1 MDVPAGADAHP
12 GRPGTRSTASTSARE
27 ASVGPRELL
36 ALLAEPDRL
45 KALSAVVLGA
55 ETLPQVA
62 ERAGLE
68 PKAAARALSRLVAGG
83 LLEGEGGKRYRVR
96 ADVLRTAAIPPEV
109 GSPASG
115 PGRAGSEPVGAG
127 SPGGGAYPSHERR
140 GPGPSTAPGSQ
151 EDAVL
156 RRFVHNGRLLA
167 MPAAYGKR
175 RVVLDHLAGL
185 FEPGRRYPEP
195 EVNELLGR
203 YHPDYAMLRRYLVD
217 DGFLDRADEPA
228 PSGSRSVKVY
238 WRTGGTVDTSA
249 PTSS

>member
-1 MDVPAGADAHP
+1 ME
-12 GRPGTRSTASTSARE
+12 RST
-27 ASVGPRELL
+27 GPRELL

-45 KALSAVVLGA
+45 RALAAVALGA
-55 ETLPQVA
+55 GTLAEVA

-83 LLEGEGGKRYRVR
+83 LLEGSSGKGYRVSAETLR
-96 ADVLRTAAIPPEV
+96 AAARP
-109 GSPASG
+109 PASEPDDEPGAAG
-115 PGRAGSEPVGAG
+115 P
-127 SPGGGAYPSHERR
+127 
-140 GPGPSTAPGSQ
+140 
-151 EDAVL
+151 DADVL

-217 DGFLDRADEPA
+217 DGFLERADEPA
-228 PSGSRSVKVY
+228 PSGSRTVKIY
-238 WRTGGTVDTSA
+238 WRTGGTVDLSA

>member
-1 MDVPAGADAHP
+1 MDVPP
-12 GRPGTRSTASTSARE
+12 
-27 ASVGPRELL
+27 GPRELL
-36 ALLAEPDRL
+36 ALLAEPGRL
-45 KALSAVVLGA
+45 KALAAVALGA
-55 ETLPQVA
+55 ETLLQVA

-68 PKAAARALSRLVAGG
+68 PKAAGRALSRLVAGG
-83 LLEGEGGKRYRVR
+83 LLEGGAGKGYRVR
-96 ADVLRTAAIPPEV
+96 TDVLRTAAIPPDTD
-109 GSPASG
+109 
-115 PGRAGSEPVGAG
+115 GSESAFGREATDSDRRSPVGPEAK
-127 SPGGGAYPSHERR
+127 
-140 GPGPSTAPGSQ
+140 
-151 EDAVL
+151 VL
-156 RRFVHNGRLLA
+156 RRFVHNGRLLTI
-167 MPAAYGKR
+167 PAALGKR

-217 DGFLDRADEPA
+217 DGFLDREDEPA